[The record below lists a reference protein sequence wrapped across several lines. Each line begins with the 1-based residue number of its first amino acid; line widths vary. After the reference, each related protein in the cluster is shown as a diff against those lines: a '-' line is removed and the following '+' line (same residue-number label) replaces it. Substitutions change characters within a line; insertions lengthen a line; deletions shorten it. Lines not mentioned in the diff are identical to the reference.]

1 MATSEGT
8 TSIGFIGLGH
18 MGGNMAARFLAAG
31 HTVYGEERSRDD
43 AQHLVDAG
51 LHWRDTV
58 TP

>member
-31 HTVYGEERSRDD
+31 HTVYGEERSRD
-43 AQHLVDAG
+43 ARAAPRGRGAPVAG
-51 LHWRDTV
+51 HAA
-58 TP
+58 